1 MLVRFDPFRE
11 LDRLWDAANAAASGP
26 RSMPM
31 NVVRRGDRLVLTF
44 DLPGVPL
51 EAVDLTVERDQ
62 LTVTAERSQEQRE
75 GEEWL
80 VNERP
85 VGRYHRQLL
94 LGDNL
99 DTDRI
104 AANLHDGVLEI
115 TIPVAEQAKPRKV
128 AIGGGDSATPADAI
142 EATSS

>member
-31 NVVRRGDRLVLTF
+31 NVVRRGDQLVLTF

-62 LTVTAERSQEQRE
+62 LTVSAERSQARRE

-85 VGRYHRQLL
+85 TGRYHRQLL

-104 AANLHDGVLEI
+104 DANLHDGVLEI

-128 AIGGGDSATPADAI
+128 AIGGGTNGAQPEAI
-142 EATSS
+142 EATSN